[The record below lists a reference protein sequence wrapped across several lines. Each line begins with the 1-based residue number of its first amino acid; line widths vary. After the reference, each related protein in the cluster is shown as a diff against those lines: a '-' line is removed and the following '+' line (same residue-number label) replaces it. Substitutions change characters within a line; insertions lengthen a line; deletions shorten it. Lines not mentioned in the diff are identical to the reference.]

1 MEILL
6 PPSPGH
12 YSINNERWRVAT
24 EITIQFFSCAKQ
36 DVVLRRTNESNAIIT
51 SKIIGSALRQFRRCR

>member
-1 MEILL
+1 MNILL

-24 EITIQFFSCAKQ
+24 EITIEISSGAQQ
-36 DVVLRRTNESNAIIT
+36 DVALRTPNESNAIIT
-51 SKIIGSALRQFRRCR
+51 SKIIGSALRQLRCCC